1 MLTHIGTRT
10 IADDTL
16 GLLLECHGRI
26 RAFTELAARLASAEG
41 ASEAEVAEV
50 ATAVRRYFAEA
61 FPLHALDEEESIL
74 PRLAGRDRQVDAALV
89 TMHREH
95 AGQDVP
101 ITRVVALCT
110 ELATS
115 PGRHGELAQA
125 LGRAAAV
132 LREHFAR
139 HLALEEEVIFPAL
152 QALVADPA
160 RTEIVGELRAR
171 RAHSSR

>member
-10 IADDTL
+10 IADDAQ

-50 ATAVRRYFAEA
+50 AAGVRRYFAEA
-61 FPLHALDEEESIL
+61 FPLHAQDEEESIL

-95 AGQDVP
+95 ATQVAP
-101 ITRVVALCT
+101 LARVTELCA

-115 PGRHGELAQA
+115 PGRHAELAPA
-125 LGRAAAV
+125 LGRAAGA

-139 HLALEEEVIFPAL
+139 HLALEEEVVFPAL
-152 QALVADPA
+152 QALVADAA
-160 RTEIVGELRAR
+160 RAEIVRELRAR